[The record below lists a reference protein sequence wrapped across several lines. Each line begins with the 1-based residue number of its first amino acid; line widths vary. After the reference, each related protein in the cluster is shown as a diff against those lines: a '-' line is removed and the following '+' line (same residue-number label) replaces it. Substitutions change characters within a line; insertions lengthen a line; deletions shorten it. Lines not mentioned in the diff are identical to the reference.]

1 MTCIKKHVGF
11 GREEMKL
18 NSIDNTRLVF
28 KNNNNAENNKSYANS
43 RRNNVAF
50 GSAADIMLATMD
62 GIERGGF
69 AASFVAQDFL
79 GMAAPRTIK
88 GLSRNSDATGKKNT
102 AYATSVAIREILSG
116 PSLFII
122 PSAILWGAAKFFGP
136 ANRVKFDYI
145 KGIGDQFNDFA
156 KGKSAES
163 LGQTEAVKKDFYKEA
178 FKNMLNTSLDNK
190 VVDID
195 AKAQHFADSAMEIEK
210 AKSKGFI
217 KNLLGKPVAGSKEDL
232 TGALMDEYVKLK
244 KQYMPVSDNIV
255 GMSFKTKEG
264 TLGTSLGKFIDDLKN
279 YTNDITGT
287 MAKKAKNGFNGSVEE
302 AISKFNFSRAGSR
315 FFTTTLMT
323 LGVFSFFTII
333 PKLYKSTCKTNPALQ
348 GLEGPADAN
357 KPAETEKKD
366 GGVENENK

>member
-1 MTCIKKHVGF
+1 MTCIVKYVGF

-18 NSIDNTRLVF
+18 NSIDNTRLIF
-28 KNNNNAENNKSYANS
+28 KNNHNAENNKSYANS

-88 GLSRNSDATGKKNT
+88 GLTRNSDTTGKKNT

-145 KGIGDQFNDFA
+145 KGIGDQFNDYA

-163 LGQTEAVKKDFYKEA
+163 LGQTEAVKKGFYKEA

-195 AKAQHFADSAMEIEK
+195 A
-210 AKSKGFI
+210 
-217 KNLLGKPVAGSKEDL
+217 
-232 TGALMDEYVKLK
+232 
-244 KQYMPVSDNIV
+244 
-255 GMSFKTKEG
+255 
-264 TLGTSLGKFIDDLKN
+264 
-279 YTNDITGT
+279 
-287 MAKKAKNGFNGSVEE
+287 NGN
-302 AISKFNFSRAGSR
+302 
-315 FFTTTLMT
+315 
-323 LGVFSFFTII
+323 
-333 PKLYKSTCKTNPALQ
+333 
-348 GLEGPADAN
+348 
-357 KPAETEKKD
+357 
-366 GGVENENK
+366 